1 MTSPIRPQPVEP
13 SGFGSLLSYRAPR
26 RQSSHL
32 STGRSATLLAQRS
45 FDRSADADLEK
56 DLEFS
61 NLSRQVLEL
70 MPQGV
75 LVVSPNLNLLYCNQ
89 KAKKICFTT
98 LATAVCSA
106 QLPSS
111 VLEVCHRM
119 IREDSP
125 TQRTLVQDYL
135 AANGQTI
142 RVTVQWLETASD
154 QKTRVFD
161 KTKLIDRDRDSQ
173 EADQTYP
180 DQPLRTTIPFA
191 SQRYTNGKHA
201 TSWEALSPIVV
212 FLENCDEVL
221 QEDLRVQRKK
231 YDLTERESEIWL
243 LLRKEQSYQ
252 EIAEALQISLNTVKT
267 HVKNIYAK
275 RRSCQDQETF
285 WCCK

>member
-1 MTSPIRPQPVEP
+1 MTSPLRTQSIEP

-32 STGRSATLLAQRS
+32 NTGRSATLLAQRS
-45 FDRSADADLEK
+45 FDRSANADLEK
-56 DLEFS
+56 DLESS

-75 LVVSPNLNLLYCNQ
+75 LVVSHNLNLLYCNQ
-89 KAKKICFTT
+89 KAKEICSAT
-98 LATAVCSA
+98 LATAVCSS

-125 TQRTLVQDYL
+125 TQRSLVQDYL

-142 RVTVQWLETASD
+142 RVTVQWLENGSD
-154 QKTRVFD
+154 PKNRVFD

-173 EADQTYP
+173 EANHAYP
-180 DQPLRTTIPFA
+180 DQPLQTTSPF
-191 SQRYTNGKHA
+191 GKQI
-201 TSWEALSPIVV
+201 TSRDARSPIVV